1 MENIIFRPDNFKK
14 WSIEALTKLE
24 KVIDSCKNEA
34 HLEAAKNMVDNFT
47 IITAL
52 EDADEFSMDII
63 IHQLWLRIKLQ
74 KSKIYASH

>member
-14 WSIEALTKLE
+14 WSIEALVKLE

-52 EDADEFSMDII
+52 EDAD
-63 IHQLWLRIKLQ
+63 
-74 KSKIYASH
+74 